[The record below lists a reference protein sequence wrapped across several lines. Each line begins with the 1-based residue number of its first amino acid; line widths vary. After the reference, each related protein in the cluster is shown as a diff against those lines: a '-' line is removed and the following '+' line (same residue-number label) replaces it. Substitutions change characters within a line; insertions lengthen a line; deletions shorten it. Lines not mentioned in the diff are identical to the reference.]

1 MKDDKA
7 LSEVMSSLDSTKY
20 DAEVL
25 SCYAASLLRKNSLID
40 QGLIQKRGYEL
51 KSPDQTC
58 KLVDTLTVNR
68 KPSLTF

>member
-1 MKDDKA
+1 MKDDKVP
-7 LSEVMSSLDSTKY
+7 SEAMSSMDSTKY

-25 SCYAASLLRKNSLID
+25 SCYAASLLRKNNLID

-68 KPSLTF
+68 KPTITF